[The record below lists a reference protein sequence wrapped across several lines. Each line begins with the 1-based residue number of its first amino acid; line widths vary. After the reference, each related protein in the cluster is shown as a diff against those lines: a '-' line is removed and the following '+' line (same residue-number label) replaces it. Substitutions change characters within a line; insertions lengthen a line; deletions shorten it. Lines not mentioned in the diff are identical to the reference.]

1 MTVSDNLIQQI
12 KKIRL
17 FIFDVDGVLTDSG
30 LYRADDGQE
39 SKRFSSKDGLG
50 IRLLQSTGVEIGI
63 ITGRTS
69 KVVEHRCKE
78 LQIKHVYQG
87 KTEKAATFV
96 ELCENLNLDHSE
108 VAYMGDDI
116 IDLPVLTRAGL
127 ALTVADA
134 HPEVAARSHWAS
146 QYDGGRG
153 AAREACE
160 LIMKHQG
167 TWEEVL
173 GRYLK

>member
-1 MTVSDNLIQQI
+1 MTVSKELISKI

-17 FIFDVDGVLTDSG
+17 LIFDVDGVLTNSG
-30 LYRADDGQE
+30 LYRLDDGQE
-39 SKRFSSKDGLG
+39 GKRFSSRDGLG
-50 IRLLQSTGVEIGI
+50 IRLLQSTGVKIGI

-69 KVVEHRCKE
+69 KVVEHRCRE
-78 LQIKHVYQG
+78 LQIEHVYQG
-87 KTEKAATFV
+87 KTEKAATFIG
-96 ELCENLNLDHSE
+96 LCEELALSHDE
-108 VAYMGDDI
+108 AAYMGDDI

-134 HPEVAARSHWAS
+134 HPDVASRCHWAS
-146 QYDGGRG
+146 QAKGGYG

-173 GRYLK
+173 YRYLK